1 MKKCMKCGNPI
12 NKDIYDY
19 CHICWLKLK
28 EEEENNTPQES
39 FQEDLKGVIYTT
51 YIMFYEDK
59 EKIGYT
65 KDFNSRMMEI
75 KREFPDNKLVY
86 FREFIKESEARL
98 FEGWLKSLTQ
108 RNLMK
113 FISTFQDKIKKVDKI
128 I

>member
-1 MKKCMKCGNPI
+1 MNCENPLE
-12 NKDIYDY
+12 KEKHDY
-19 CHICWLKLK
+19 CYNCWLKLK
-28 EEEENNTPQES
+28 EEEETNTPEGS
-39 FQEDLKGVIYTT
+39 FQEGLKGLIYTT